1 MKAFKHSVRGKRNE
15 NDFYPTHHSMVWQ
28 LMGKLHIPETYK
40 IYDPAC
46 GNDDILKALKEC
58 GINNHMSG
66 SDITKGDDFL
76 TDSNLYD
83 VIFTNPPFSIAN
95 IFLEQAF
102 RLANDAVIMLLP
114 LDYLH
119 GSDRY
124 QTFYKDQNIFY
135 LSQVYVFVRRP
146 MFTDSVREDGCYNTG
161 SVTFAWF
168 VWTRILEAIPDPI
181 IKWIDNNKYVIGSTK
196 KKAGKQQELFPA
208 GGLN

>member
-95 IFLEQAF
+95 IFPSKFSIFTRVLSSPVPSLSDCFKFLIDIAVSSL
-102 RLANDAVIMLLP
+102 RLFSTP
-114 LDYLH
+114 
-119 GSDRY
+119 
-124 QTFYKDQNIFY
+124 IF
-135 LSQVYVFVRRP
+135 
-146 MFTDSVREDGCYNTG
+146 
-161 SVTFAWF
+161 
-168 VWTRILEAIPDPI
+168 
-181 IKWIDNNKYVIGSTK
+181 
-196 KKAGKQQELFPA
+196 FPA
-208 GGLN
+208 SSMISL